1 MNKRSV
7 FDIILFWLL
16 VIFLGI
22 LIFFL
27 LSALVVGVSAYDV
40 GDTVPVYCPVCDEVV
55 AFVDVNDS
63 YQCSDILS
71 YVGRHKDI
79 HYNSGWTYA
88 DIMYDSVS
96 GLSLSS
102 PDPVD
107 VASIA
112 DGGRFTLSYI
122 KNSNWKPPIHFYYRD
137 PKTSGDYTL
146 LYKVTAGDSGHLKS
160 LPTPPSYSGYQFDG
174 WSCSAVEGYV
184 TLDTVFGKDVDSYSC
199 YAQYSA
205 VSSSLPVISFYYIP
219 DGGSEYVLLTTV
231 ETNDGYNLSD
241 MLPTCPDRTGY
252 SFHGWYIDGTG
263 TFITDTTQFDRDTS
277 VKASYVS
284 TVVNYTITFDFGDGT
299 NEKRII
305 TAGNAIGS
313 LPEHT
318 WNDYV
323 LVGYTTVNA
332 DSSTMIDANY
342 VPEGSMTLYAYWDL
356 ASSSSSSGGSSSGG
370 SSSGGSSSGGSSSGG
385 SSSGGS
391 SSGGSSSGGSS
402 GSGDYQDGYNQAME
416 DQSSLTNIINVLWS
430 NFYSSFVSLTSS
442 MNVFGMSLLSIIG
455 ILAVLAFLYLLFTLI
470 RK

>member
-7 FDIILFWLL
+7 FGIIFV
-16 VIFLGI
+16 VIVFS
-22 LIFFL
+22 FL
-27 LSALVVGVSAYDV
+27 LAALAVAVSAYEV
-40 GDTVPVYCPVCDEVV
+40 GDTVDIICDYCHEVV
-55 AFVDVNDS
+55 GHADVNDS

-71 YVGRHKDI
+71 YCNGHENS
-79 HYNSGWTYA
+79 HASSGWS
-88 DIMYDSVS
+88 YDHLEYDHYFEHRISC
-96 GLSLSS
+96 
-102 PDPVD
+102 PDPLD
-107 VASIA
+107 SSKLSRNGSI
-112 DGGRFTLSYI
+112 YI
-122 KNSNWKPPIHFYYRD
+122 CYTKNENWHPLVKFLYRQ
-137 PKTSGDYTL
+137 PGTTGEYTS
-146 LYKVTAGDSGHLKS
+146 LYQVGVGDSGKLKS
-160 LPTPPSYSGYQFDG
+160 LPTPPSYSGYQFNG
-174 WSCSAVEGYV
+174 WTCSGISGYV
-184 TLDTVFGKDVDSYSC
+184 TLDTVFSSDNDSYTC
-199 YAQYSA
+199 YADYST
-205 VSSSLPVISFYYIP
+205 VSLPVVSFYYIP
-219 DGGSEYVLLTTV
+219 DGSSEYQLLTTV

-252 SFHGWYIDGTG
+252 SFHGWYIDGTE

-277 VKASYVS
+277 VKASYVA
-284 TVVNYTITFDFGDGT
+284 TVENYTITFDYGDGT
-299 NEKRII
+299 TEKRII

-356 ASSSSSSGGSSSGG
+356 ASSSSSSGGGSSGG
-370 SSSGGSSSGGSSSGG
+370 GSSGG

-402 GSGDYQDGYNQAME
+402 GSGDYQDGYNQALE
-416 DQSSLTNIINVLWS
+416 DQSTFTNLINVVWS

>member
-7 FDIILFWLL
+7 FGIIFVGIVISFLL
-16 VIFLGI
+16 V
-22 LIFFL
+22 
-27 LSALVVGVSAYDV
+27 ALAVGVSAYNV
-40 GDTVPVYCPVCDEVV
+40 GDTIPIYCSVCNDVV
-55 AFVDVNDS
+55 GYADVNDS

-71 YVGRHKDI
+71 YVGGHERT
-79 HYNSGWTYA
+79 HYNSGWTY
-88 DIMYDSVS
+88 DHLEFYSVEGVS
-96 GLSLSS
+96 VRAS
-102 PDPVD
+102 DPQD
-107 VASIA
+107 ATYIE
-112 DGGRFTLSYI
+112 DGGQFTMLYV
-122 KNSNWKPPIHFYYRD
+122 KNSNWKPPIYFYYRD
-137 PKTSGDYTL
+137 PKTSVDYTL
-146 LYKVTAGDSGHLKS
+146 LYKVTAGDSGKLKS
-160 LPTPPSYSGYQFDG
+160 IPTPPSYSGYHFDG
-174 WSCSAVEGYV
+174 WTCSDFSGYV
-184 TLDTVFGKDVDSYSC
+184 TLDTVFGTDVDNYVC

-231 ETNDGYNLSD
+231 ETNDAYNLSD

-252 SFHGWYIDGTG
+252 TFHGWYIDGTE

-284 TVVNYTITFDFGDGT
+284 AAVNYTITFDFGDGT
-299 NEKRII
+299 SEKRII

-332 DSSTMIDANY
+332 DSSTMIDSNY

-356 ASSSSSSGGSSSGG
+356 ASSSSSSGGGSSGGGSSGG

-385 SSSGGS
+385 SSHGG
-391 SSGGSSSGGSS
+391 GGTSFG
-402 GSGDYQDGYNQAME
+402 GSGDYNDGYNQAME
-416 DQSSLTNIINVLWS
+416 DQSTLTHLINVLWS
-430 NFYSSFVSLTSS
+430 NFYTSFVSLTSS
-442 MNVFGMSLLSIIG
+442 MNVFGLSLLSIIG
-455 ILAVLAFLYLLFTLI
+455 ILAVIAFSYFLFTLI

>member
-7 FDIILFWLL
+7 FGIIFVGI
-16 VIFLGI
+16 VIA
-22 LIFFL
+22 FL
-27 LSALVVGVSAYDV
+27 LAALAVGVSAYTV
-40 GDTVPVYCPVCDEVV
+40 GDQVPIYCNRCGEIVGM
-55 AFVDVNDS
+55 ADVNDS
-63 YQCSDILS
+63 YQCSDILAYCAGHENS
-71 YVGRHKDI
+71 HVL
-79 HYNSGWTYA
+79 SGWS
-88 DIMYDSVS
+88 YDHLEYDHFEGVTI
-96 GLSLSS
+96 
-102 PDPVD
+102 PCDDPVD
-107 VASIA
+107 ATQFS
-112 DGGRFTLSYI
+112 DGGGIYI
-122 KNSNWKPPIHFYYRD
+122 CYVKNENWHPLVKFLYRQ
-137 PKTSGDYTL
+137 PGTTGEYTS
-146 LYKVTAGDSGHLKS
+146 LYQVGVGDSGKLKS
-160 LPTPPSYSGYQFDG
+160 LPTPPSYSGYQFNG
-174 WSCSAVEGYV
+174 WTCSGISGYV
-184 TLDTVFGKDVDSYSC
+184 TLDTVFSSDNDSYTC
-199 YAQYSA
+199 YADYST
-205 VSSSLPVISFYYIP
+205 VSLPVVSFYYIP
-219 DGGSEYVLLTTV
+219 DGSPEYQLLTTV
-231 ETNDGYNLSD
+231 ETNDSYNLSD

-252 SFHGWYIDGTG
+252 TFHGWYIDGTE
-263 TFITDTTQFDRDTS
+263 TFITDTTQFDRNTS

-284 TVVNYTITFDFGDGT
+284 AAVNYTITFDFGDGT
-299 NEKRII
+299 TEKRII

-356 ASSSSSSGGSSSGG
+356 ASSSSSSGGGSSGG
-370 SSSGGSSSGGSSSGG
+370 GSSGG

-416 DQSSLTNIINVLWS
+416 DQSTLTNLINVVWS

>member
-7 FDIILFWLL
+7 LDIIFF
-16 VIFLGI
+16 VIVI
-22 LIFFL
+22 SFL
-27 LSALVVGVSAYDV
+27 LAALAVGAVAYDV
-40 GDTVPVYCPVCDEVV
+40 GDLVPIYCDHCGKVV
-55 AFVDVNDS
+55 GSADVNDS
-63 YQCSDILS
+63 YACSDILAYCDGHETS
-71 YVGRHKDI
+71 HVL
-79 HYNSGWTYA
+79 SGWSYSHLE
-88 DIMYDSVS
+88 YDCVGGYRTSVVA
-96 GLSLSS
+96 
-102 PDPVD
+102 DPVD
-107 VASIA
+107 ATKISS
-112 DGGRFTLSYI
+112 GGYFYI
-122 KNSNWKPPIHFYYRD
+122 CYEKNENWHPSVSFLYRQ
-137 PKTSGDYTL
+137 PGTTGEYTS
-146 LYKVTAGDSGHLKS
+146 LYQVCVGDSGKLKS
-160 LPTPPSYSGYQFDG
+160 LPTPPSYSGYQFNG
-174 WSCSAVEGYV
+174 WTCSSFEGYV
-184 TLDTVFGKDVDSYSC
+184 TLDSVFYSDIDSYTC
-199 YAQYSA
+199 YAEYSA

-231 ETNDGYNLSD
+231 ETNDAYNLSD

-252 SFHGWYIDGTG
+252 SFHGWYIDGTE

-284 TVVNYTITFDFGDGT
+284 AAVNYTITFDYGDGT
-299 NEKRII
+299 TEKRII

-313 LPEHT
+313 LPDHT
-318 WNDYV
+318 WKDYV

-342 VPEGSMTLYAYWDL
+342 VPEGNMTLYAYWDV
-356 ASSSSSSGGSSSGG
+356 APSSSSSGGSSGGTSGG
-370 SSSGGSSSGGSSSGG
+370 SSGGSSSGGSSSGG

-416 DQSSLTNIINVLWS
+416 DQSTLSNIINVLWS

>member
-7 FDIILFWLL
+7 F
-16 VIFLGI
+16 GI
-22 LIFFL
+22 IFFL
-27 LSALVVGVSAYDV
+27 IVISFLLAVLVVDASAYEV
-40 GDTVPVYCPVCDEVV
+40 GDMVDIVCDRCHEIVGQ
-55 AFVDVNDS
+55 ADVNDS
-63 YQCSDILS
+63 YQISDILS
-71 YVGRHKDI
+71 YCNGHQNS
-79 HYNSGWTYA
+79 HASSGWS
-88 DIMYDSVS
+88 YDH
-96 GLSLSS
+96 LEY
-102 PDPVD
+102 D
-107 VASIA
+107 
-112 DGGRFTLSYI
+112 
-122 KNSNWKPPIHFYYRD
+122 H
-137 PKTSGDYTL
+137 YTL
-146 LYKVTAGDSGHLKS
+146 KRVSCLDPLDATNFSASGSIYICYVKNENWHPLVKFLYRQPGTTGEYTSLYQVGVGDSGKLKS
-160 LPTPPSYSGYQFDG
+160 IPTPPSYSGYQFNG
-174 WSCSAVEGYV
+174 WTCSGISGYV
-184 TLDTVFGKDVDSYSC
+184 TLDTVFSSDNDSYTC
-199 YAQYSA
+199 YADYST
-205 VSSSLPVISFYYIP
+205 VSLPVVSFYYIP

-252 SFHGWYIDGTG
+252 SFHGWYIDGTE
-263 TFITDTTQFDRDTS
+263 TFITDSTQFDRDTS

-284 TVVNYTITFDFGDGT
+284 TVENYTITFDYGDGT
-299 NEKRII
+299 TENRII

-313 LPEHT
+313 LPDHT

-370 SSSGGSSSGGSSSGG
+370 SSSGGSSSGGSTPGGSSPGG

-391 SSGGSSSGGSS
+391 SSGGS
-402 GSGDYQDGYNQAME
+402 GDYNDGYNQAME
-416 DQSSLTNIINVLWS
+416 DQSTFTHLINVLWS